1 MNGKK
6 SFAIA
11 AGFAALAL
19 CLSACGGGSSPATT
33 STTTSDTAGTDTAA
47 STSAAVQ
54 TKQPS
59 DMTVGFVAVGP
70 EGGYRTAQ
78 ENDIKAAFQQSGIN
92 FKYSA
97 PTSGN
102 SNDQQ
107 SQIAAFSSF
116 VNSGVDAILLDPTE
130 ASGWEPSLQSAQ
142 AAGIPVILVD
152 RSIEPNNTAL
162 YTAHIGVDGVAQS
175 TAAATAAVAW
185 AKNKGGTVNGVEL
198 DGPAGLSI
206 VNDRAN
212 GWAAGIQ
219 GSNITMLGQPTGANW
234 DTATAKTVMTGLLQ
248 KNSNNIQ
255 LVFAQNDEMAV
266 GAIQAIQAAGLTLYP
281 ADPNG
286 IYVIGIDAT
295 ADGLNLVLSGQMALD
310 VETPPN
316 FGAQLVTY
324 TEAVINGQSIPQET
338 FLPFQTFDQALAQQT
353 DIPGR
358 GY

>member
-1 MNGKK
+1 MLRKK
-6 SFAIA
+6 SLAVLVGLA
-11 AGFAALAL
+11 AVALS
-19 CLSACGGGSSPATT
+19 LSACSG
-33 STTTSDTAGTDTAA
+33 TAGTTPSSDNQQGTANKA
-47 STSAAVQ
+47 PA
-54 TKQPS
+54 

-116 VNSGVDAILLDPTE
+116 VNEGVDAILLDPTE

-162 YTAHIGVDGVAQS
+162 YTAHIGVDGVAQAK
-175 TAAATAAVAW
+175 AAATAAVAW
-185 AKNKGGTVNGVEL
+185 AKDKGGTVNGVEL

-206 VNDRAN
+206 VNDRAS
-212 GWAAGIQ
+212 GWSQGIT

-266 GAIQAIQAAGLTLYP
+266 GAIQAIQAAGLKLYP
-281 ADPNG
+281 ESPDG

-295 ADGLNLVLSGQMALD
+295 ADGLNLVVSGQMALD

-324 TEAVINGQSIPQET
+324 TESVINGQSIPQET
-338 FLPFQTFDQALAQQT
+338 FLPFQTFDQTLAKST

>member
-6 SFAIA
+6 SLTVA
-11 AGFAALAL
+11 AGFAALVL
-19 CLSACGGGSSPATT
+19 CLSACSSGSSPTTPATT
-33 STTTSDTAGTDTAA
+33 DTG
-47 STSAAVQ
+47 TSASPATQ

-78 ENDIKAAFQQSGIN
+78 ENDIKAAFAASGIN

-116 VNSGVDAILLDPTE
+116 VNEGVDAILLDPTE

-162 YTAHIGVDGVAQS
+162 YTAHIGVDGVAQAK
-175 TAAATAAVAW
+175 AAATAAVAW
-185 AKNKGGTVNGVEL
+185 AQAKGGTVNGVEL

-206 VNDRAN
+206 VNDRAS
-212 GWAAGIQ
+212 GWATGIT

-266 GAIQAIQAAGLTLYP
+266 GAIQAIQAAGLSLYP
-281 ADPNG
+281 ESPDG

-324 TEAVINGQSIPQET
+324 TEAVVNGQSIPQET
-338 FLPFQTFDQALAQQT
+338 FLPFQTFDQALTQKT
-353 DIPGR
+353 DIPSR